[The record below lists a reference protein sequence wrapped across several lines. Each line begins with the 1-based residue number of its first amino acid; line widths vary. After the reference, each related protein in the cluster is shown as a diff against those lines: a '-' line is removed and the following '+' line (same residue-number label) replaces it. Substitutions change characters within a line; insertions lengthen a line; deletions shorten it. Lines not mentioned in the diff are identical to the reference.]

1 MDFKG
6 HAAPPA
12 SIAHQGTADRCPSSH
27 SPHASAP
34 SHCYR
39 HTHRKARTSRRE
51 SGQAAAEHGGRAEP
65 AACRARQQRPRPGRR
80 GGTQRTAS
88 RTDKAGPEAHRGSQQ
103 PTTIT
108 QAPRRTGTWHA
119 PPQLGKAP
127 TPRQATGQGR
137 YGIAYEEPAVNWKTQ
152 CTRRLAA
159 IQAHTFVSI
168 FRYYNSVLE
177 AWHFLLQ
184 THYKI

>member
-6 HAAPPA
+6 PAAPPA
-12 SIAHQGTADRCPSSH
+12 SIAHQGTADRYPSSH
-27 SPHASAP
+27 SPHALAP

-65 AACRARQQRPRPGRR
+65 TQAAAARPGRR

-103 PTTIT
+103 PTAIA

-127 TPRQATGQGR
+127 TPRQATGHGR

-168 FRYYNSVLE
+168 FRYFNSVLE

-184 THYKI
+184 THYKL